1 MKKKIFISFLIVF
14 FFNFIIGCQIHHL
27 EKVENDGTDFV
38 NEKIASVALNNFKQI
53 TFNDDGGKYNIVH
66 SRIIGR
72 TYLGFP
78 VKINAE
84 LVKAIIPE
92 MPDNIKAEDIGN
104 KRITEVIN
112 NGYYIV
118 EFDTNGAV
126 INKSKNEIE
135 GTTLSGSKE
144 SIPLKDIWQIYT
156 ERPKSYYPSQI
167 VSRPEM
173 HIAQVITNTN
183 FTYVFDKDGGKLQA
197 SHPAI
202 TGYTSDNTWIEINPD
217 SILYADVERISQ
229 GATFFAVIGVA
240 LLVLVG
246 IGLIALATKQSCP
259 FVYSFDGEKY
269 VFDAEPLGGAITKG
283 LERTE
288 YSKLE
293 HLKAV
298 GDELKLV
305 VRNEVEE
312 TQYIDQMRLL
322 NVKHDEDKQVYPD
335 LEGKFYQ
342 VKEPLKPIAAFDEN
356 GRDLRK
362 VVSENDGLYWQTK
375 MPVDSNILQK
385 RYRQELTFV
394 FPKPEKA
401 RNVKLIVNI
410 GTTLW
415 GSKMIREMLQL
426 YGNSIDSWYSKV
438 NNKEIEYYQ
447 MMNFTENEET
457 YKLKIFAKSENKW
470 IPKGFINGGGPL
482 ISETRV
488 YNLDISDIKGDSLV
502 LKCNPP
508 YGFWTVDYTAVEYN
522 YYTDPIIQYI
532 PLAEASANKNIDV
545 KDKISNR
552 DSIYY
557 IMPKVGDAFSMIYI
571 QDGDQNQNGSTYYL
585 ESTGYYELHLAKDHP
600 IQLEKLSRFIVPGE
614 IVRWANQ
621 NYSEWKKENQGTK

>member
-14 FFNFIIGCQIHHL
+14 FFNFIIGCQVHHL
-27 EKVENDGTDFV
+27 EKVDNDGTGFV
-38 NEKIASVALNNFKQI
+38 NEKIASVVLNNYKQI
-53 TFNDDGGKYNIVH
+53 TFKDDGGKYSIVP
-66 SRIIGR
+66 SSITGC
-72 TYLGFP
+72 TYLGNP
-78 VKINAE
+78 VKINTE
-84 LVKAIIPE
+84 QVKAIIPE
-92 MPDNIKAEDIGN
+92 MPPNIKPEDVGN
-104 KRITEVIN
+104 NRITDVIKN
-112 NGYYIV
+112 DFFVV

-135 GTTLSGSKE
+135 GTTFFGSRE
-144 SIPLKDIWQIYT
+144 SIPLEDIWQIYT
-156 ERPKSYYPSQI
+156 ERPKSYYPSQV
-167 VSRPEM
+167 VSNPEM
-173 HIAQVITNTN
+173 HIAQIITNTN
-183 FTYVFDKDGGKLQA
+183 FTYVFDNDGGKLQV
-197 SHPAI
+197 SHAAV
-202 TGYTSDNTWIEINPD
+202 TGYAPDNTWIEINPD
-217 SILYADVERISQ
+217 SILYANVERTSA
-229 GATFFAVIGVA
+229 GSSFLATIGVI
-240 LLVLVG
+240 LLVLAG
-246 IGLIALATKQSCP
+246 IVLIIAATKQSCP

-269 VFDAEPLGGAITKG
+269 VFDAEPLGGAITRG

-288 YSKLE
+288 YSRLE

-298 GDELKLV
+298 DNELKLV

-342 VKEPLKPIAAFDEN
+342 IKELLKPLAVYDEN
-356 GRDLRK
+356 GRDLSK
-362 VVSENDGLYWQTK
+362 VISENDGLYWQTK
-375 MPVDSNILQK
+375 MPVDSSLLQK
-385 RYRQELTFV
+385 RYRHELTFV
-394 FPKPEKA
+394 FPRPEKA

-508 YGFWTVDYTAVEYN
+508 YGFWTVDYAAVEYN
-522 YYTDPIIQYI
+522 YYSDPIIEYI
-532 PLAEASANKNIDV
+532 PLAEAVAKKDIDV

-557 IMPKVGDAFSMIYI
+557 VMPKVGDAFSMIYI
-571 QDGDQNQNGSTYYL
+571 QDEDQNQNSSTYYL
-585 ESTGYYELHLAKDHP
+585 ESTGYYELHLAKDQP
-600 IQLEKLSRFIVPGE
+600 LQVEKLSRFIIPGE

>member
-14 FFNFIIGCQIHHL
+14 FFNFIIGCQVHHL
-27 EKVENDGTDFV
+27 EKVENNGTGFV
-38 NEKIASVALNNFKQI
+38 NEKIASVVLNNYKQI
-53 TFNDDGGKYNIVH
+53 TFNDDGGKYSIVP
-66 SRIIGR
+66 SRITGR
-72 TYLGFP
+72 TYLGTP
-78 VKINAE
+78 VLIDAE
-84 LVKAIIPE
+84 KVKAIIPE
-92 MPDNIKAEDIGN
+92 MPPNIKPEDVGN
-104 KRITEVIN
+104 NKITDVIKKDFFV
-112 NGYYIV
+112 V

-135 GTTLSGSKE
+135 GTTFFGSRE
-144 SIPLKDIWQIYT
+144 SIPLEDIWQIYT
-156 ERPKSYYPSQI
+156 ERPKSYYPSQV
-167 VSRPEM
+167 VSKPEM
-173 HIAQVITNTN
+173 HIAQIITNTN
-183 FTYVFDKDGGKLQA
+183 FTYVFDKDGGNLQV
-197 SHPAI
+197 SHAAV
-202 TGYTSDNTWIEINPD
+202 TGYAQDNTWIEINPD
-217 SILYADVERISQ
+217 SILYANVEKISQ
-229 GATFFAVIGVA
+229 GSSFLATIGV
-240 LLVLVG
+240 VLIVIAG
-246 IGLIALATKQSCP
+246 IFLIALATKQSCP

-288 YSKLE
+288 YSRLE

-298 GDELKLV
+298 DNELKLV

-322 NVKHDEDKQVYPD
+322 IVKRDEDKQVYPD

-342 VKEPLKPIAAFDEN
+342 VKEPLKPLAVYDEN

-375 MPVDSNILQK
+375 MPVDSSLLQK
-385 RYRQELTFV
+385 RYRHELTFV

-401 RNVKLIVNI
+401 SNVKLIVNI

-426 YGNSIDSWYSKV
+426 YGNSIDTWYSKV

-457 YKLKIFAKSENKW
+457 YKLKIYAKSENKW

-482 ISETRV
+482 ITETRV

-508 YGFWTVDYTAVEYN
+508 YGFWTVDYAAVEYN
-522 YYTDPIIQYI
+522 YYSDPKIEYI
-532 PLAEASANKNIDV
+532 PLSEAVANKNIDV
-545 KDKISNR
+545 KHKISGR
-552 DSIYY
+552 DSIYH
-557 IMPKVGDAFSMIYI
+557 IMPKVGDEFSMIYI
-571 QDGDQNQNGSTYYL
+571 QDEDQSQNSSTYYL
-585 ESTGYYELHLAKDHP
+585 ESTGYYVLHLAKDQP
-600 IQLEKLSRFIVPGE
+600 MQVGKLSRFIAPGE

-621 NYSEWKKENQGTK
+621 NYAEWKKENQGTK